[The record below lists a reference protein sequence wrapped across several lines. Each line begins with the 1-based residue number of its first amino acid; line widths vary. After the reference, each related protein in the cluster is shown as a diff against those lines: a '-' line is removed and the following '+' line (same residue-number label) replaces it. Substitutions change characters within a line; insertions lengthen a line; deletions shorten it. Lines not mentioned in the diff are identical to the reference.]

1 MSEGKRR
8 FKAHIAGEDYII
20 IGDSS
25 TQHMETVVKLV
36 EQQFKEIKQ
45 LMPGL
50 SKERAAVLLAINAV
64 SDQIYKQ
71 EELDR
76 LKSET
81 AADDKKSR

>member
-25 TQHMETVVKLV
+25 TQHMEIVVKLV
-36 EQQFKEIKQ
+36 EQQFKEINQ

-76 LKSET
+76 LKDE
-81 AADDKKSR
+81 KNN